1 MQPQGPRGGSQVAVL
16 PIALE
21 GVLLTLLLS
30 VLLCPCGSLFFF
42 VFLSFPPSLP
52 QKQVS
57 FLSRLR
63 VMKHFWFFGAPLGS
77 QDKGGLSARHLAR
90 TSWEGEIKFF
100 EQTGSY
106 HLSISE
112 VSLPDMLLS
121 GEVLFSY
128 LTLLFFLGCV
138 SSCPSFG
145 CVSSC
150 PSFMSA
156 TSSSFVACVFV
167 HMYLYLCPP
176 PVA

>member
-1 MQPQGPRGGSQVAVL
+1 MAVL

-77 QDKGGLSARHLAR
+77 QDKGGLSVKLLAR
-90 TSWEGEIKFF
+90 TRWEGEIKFF

-106 HLSISE
+106 CLSISE
-112 VSLPDMLLS
+112 VSLPDMLFS
-121 GEVLFSY
+121 GEVCFLCDCVF
-128 LTLLFFLGCV
+128 LLF
-138 SSCPSFG
+138 
-145 CVSSC
+145 
-150 PSFMSA
+150 
-156 TSSSFVACVFV
+156 ACVCFSLSFHFV
-167 HMYLYLCPP
+167 LLELLVSVSCLCVCTLHLRLCPP
-176 PVA
+176 VT

>member
-1 MQPQGPRGGSQVAVL
+1 MAVL

-121 GEVLFSY
+121 GEVGV
-128 LTLLFFLGCV
+128 LLLVLSFIVCS
-138 SSCPSFG
+138 SSCFVSF
-145 CVSSC
+145 CCFSSC
-150 PSFMSA
+150 AFSL
-156 TSSSFVACVFV
+156 SSCLSSYFA
-167 HMYLYLCPP
+167 LP
-176 PVA
+176 